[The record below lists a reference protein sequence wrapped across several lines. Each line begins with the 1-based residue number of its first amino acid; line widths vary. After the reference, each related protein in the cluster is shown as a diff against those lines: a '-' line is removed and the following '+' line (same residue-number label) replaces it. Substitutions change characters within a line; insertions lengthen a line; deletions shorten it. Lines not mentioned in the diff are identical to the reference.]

1 MKSRRHAGSVV
12 LVCCM
17 ILAVAF
23 AAPRFSTAQRKPENK
38 PSPTPE
44 TNELLKVQPA
54 PNQTSPP
61 DASPQKAPQKPSTK
75 IELPQGEVDDK
86 TPVITN
92 TDLITFTV
100 TVTDIYGRFVS
111 GLGKNAFSIFDEKQ
125 PQDIT
130 FFSDDDSPVSVGIL
144 FDVSGS
150 MSGDKVRRAR
160 DALSHFVQTS
170 HDRDEYF
177 LIGFNSR
184 AQLLM
189 DRTRNGQAVLDK
201 LTFVQT
207 KNNTALYD
215 ACYLGVERVQ
225 RGTHPKRAL
234 LLISDGQDNNS
245 RYTFNELR
253 RVLKESDVVLYAIG
267 ILGGSDV
274 GSSLGMEGQG
284 IMDELAGVS
293 GGKAFYPRSAA
304 EMDDIFEQIALEL
317 RHQYSIGYR
326 PPNFTNDGKW
336 HHVKVKVASPR
347 GLPRLF
353 PRYREGY
360 YAIANPK

>member
-1 MKSRRHAGSVV
+1 MKSRRFAG
-12 LVCCM
+12 L
-17 ILAVAF
+17 
-23 AAPRFSTAQRKPENK
+23 AAPVFCMLLTAALFAPRLSTAQQKPGDK
-38 PSPTPE
+38 PSQPPE
-44 TNELLKVQPA
+44 KKELLTVEPEAKPSQ
-54 PNQTSPP
+54 QGT
-61 DASPQKAPQKPSTK
+61 SPQKAPTK
-75 IELPQGEVDDK
+75 IELPGGDVDDK

-189 DRTRNGQAVLDK
+189 DRTRDGNAVLDK

-245 RYTFNELR
+245 RYTANDLR
-253 RVLKESDVVLYAIG
+253 KMLKESDVAVYAIG
-267 ILGGSDV
+267 IEESGNGS
-274 GSSLGMEGQG
+274 LAMEGSAILDEIAG
-284 IMDELAGVS
+284 IS
-293 GGKAFYPRSAA
+293 GGKAFFPRSNA
-304 EMDDIFEQIALEL
+304 EMDDIFEQIAIEL
-317 RHQYSIGYR
+317 RHQYSIGYK
-326 PPNFTNDGKW
+326 PKDFKPDGRW
-336 HHVKVKVASPR
+336 HHIKVKVNPPR

-353 PRYREGY
+353 VRSKEGY
-360 YAIANPK
+360 YALTGVR